1 VEILMRKGFDSSG
14 RQVAR
19 RAPAVLLLALTLAPG
34 IGGCLFAPRGA
45 ELPASGSVV
54 QYIPRLSAAAVMENL
69 DKALRARDAVGYLDQ
84 LGETFHYVPDG
95 QTTTEYPGVDWP
107 NWDYTRE
114 QVFITALFN
123 NTDAI
128 AASLREVVI
137 FDGEG
142 ATAVEWEFI
151 YSLGVT
157 SPGSSQPTPYRGRA
171 FFKLALEGSFWKLT
185 EWRDVQ
191 GEAAPG
197 SGGTLPTAGILRGAI
212 IAGGG

>member
-1 VEILMRKGFDSSG
+1 MLNGFDSSG
-14 RQVAR
+14 RGAAR
-19 RAPAVLLLALTLAPG
+19 RALSALLLALVLVLTSGA
-34 IGGCLFAPRGA
+34 GGCLFAPRGA
-45 ELPASGSVV
+45 EPPASGNVV
-54 QYIPRLSAAAVMENL
+54 QYLPRLSAAAVMENL
-69 DKALRARDAVGYLDQ
+69 DKALRARDAIGYMDQ
-84 LGETFHYVPDG
+84 IGETFHYVPDG

-107 NWDYTRE
+107 NWNYAQE

-157 SPGSSQPTPYRGRA
+157 SPGSAQPTPYRGRA

-191 GEAAPG
+191 GEADPV
-197 SGGTLPTAGILRGAI
+197 SGATLPTAGSLRGALT
-212 IAGGG
+212 AGGG

>member
-1 VEILMRKGFDSSG
+1 MRNGFDSLG
-14 RQVAR
+14 RGAAR
-19 RAPAVLLLALTLAPG
+19 RASTALLLTLVLAPG
-34 IGGCLFAPRGA
+34 AGGCLFAPRGA
-45 ELPASGSVV
+45 EPPASGNVV
-54 QYIPRLSAAAVMENL
+54 QYIPRQSPAAVMENL
-69 DKALRARDAVGYLDQ
+69 DKALRARDAVGYMDQ

-95 QTTTEYPGVDWP
+95 QTTTEYPAVNWP
-107 NWDYTRE
+107 NWDYAQE

-128 AASLREVVI
+128 AATLREVVI
-137 FDGEG
+137 FAGEG

-151 YSLGVT
+151 YSLKVT

-191 GEAAPG
+191 GEADPV
-197 SGGTLPTAGILRGAI
+197 SGATLPTAGMLRGALT
-212 IAGGG
+212 AGGG